1 MGQVV
6 VTIAGRSFRL
16 ACEDGDE
23 PRLASLAETFDATVM
38 ELRTSFGEVGDT
50 RLAVM
55 AGLVMTDK
63 LNDAQAQLEQL
74 NAKVSELQSAMTL
87 MQSTNAGSNDQVRD
101 RMDALSERLERVA
114 SRSADGAS
122 PASQAAQSLPGSAD
136 GGTAG

>member
-23 PRLASLAETFDATVM
+23 PRLTSLAQTFDATVS

-63 LNDAQAQLEQL
+63 LNDAQAQLDTL
-74 NAKVSELQSAMTL
+74 TAKVTELQSAMTL
-87 MQSTNAGSNDQVRD
+87 MQSTNAGSNDQLRE
-101 RMDALSERLERVA
+101 RIDAFADRLER
-114 SRSADGAS
+114 
-122 PASQAAQSLPGSAD
+122 AAQRPENGAASTQGTPSA
-136 GGTAG
+136 

>member
-23 PRLASLAETFDATVM
+23 ARLTALAQTFDATVD
-38 ELRTSFGEVGDT
+38 ELRGSFGEVGDT

-63 LNDAQAQLEQL
+63 LGDAQTQIERLSAQVAELQAGLSLAQTSNAGTDDKVRQKVDELATRLEQIT
-74 NAKVSELQSAMTL
+74 QSA
-87 MQSTNAGSNDQVRD
+87 QPN
-101 RMDALSERLERVA
+101 
-114 SRSADGAS
+114 
-122 PASQAAQSLPGSAD
+122 
-136 GGTAG
+136 

>member
-23 PRLASLAETFDATVM
+23 PRLSALAETFDATVS
-38 ELRTSFGEVGDT
+38 ELRASFGEVGDT

-63 LNDAQAQLEQL
+63 LNDAQAQLERL
-74 NAKVSELQSAMTL
+74 NAKVAELQSAMTL
-87 MQSTNAGSNDQVRD
+87 VQSTNAGNHNQLRA
-101 RMDALSERLERVA
+101 RIDALAQRLE
-114 SRSADGAS
+114 
-122 PASQAAQSLPGSAD
+122 QAAQRQS
-136 GGTAG
+136 GGVSTGGAVEPTGAGPSNG

>member
-23 PRLASLAETFDATVM
+23 PRLASLAQTFDATVS

-63 LNDAQAQLEQL
+63 LNDAQAQLDTL
-74 NAKVSELQSAMTL
+74 TAKVAELQSAMTL
-87 MQSTNAGSNDQVRD
+87 MQSTNVGSNDQLRE
-101 RMDALSERLERVA
+101 RIDALADRLERTVQ
-114 SRSADGAS
+114 R
-122 PASQAAQSLPGSAD
+122 PASAPVSNQ
-136 GGTAG
+136 GTPST

>member
-23 PRLASLAETFDATVM
+23 ARLTTLAQTFDATVN
-38 ELRTSFGEVGDT
+38 ELRGSFGEVGDT

-63 LNDAQAQLEQL
+63 LGDAQSQIERLSAQI
-74 NAKVSELQSAMTL
+74 AELQASLSLA
-87 MQSTNAGSNDQVRD
+87 QNSNAGTDDKVRQKVED
-101 RMDALSERLERVA
+101 LASRLEHIT
-114 SRSADGAS
+114 
-122 PASQAAQSLPGSAD
+122 QSVQSS
-136 GGTAG
+136 